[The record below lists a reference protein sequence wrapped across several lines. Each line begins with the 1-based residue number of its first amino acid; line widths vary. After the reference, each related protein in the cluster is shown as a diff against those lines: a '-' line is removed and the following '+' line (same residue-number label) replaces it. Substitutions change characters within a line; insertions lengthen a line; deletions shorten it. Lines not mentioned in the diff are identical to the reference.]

1 MTQNLINRSV
11 EDIDEVD
18 QIWKNLRECIND
30 VATEI
35 CGKDVDNKK
44 QKWMTEEI
52 LRVMEERQS
61 YKNNT
66 TDEGK
71 AKYQELK
78 SKVQMLCRKAKDRY
92 FEDKCLELEM
102 LDKTHSQKLYDKVK
116 ELQFGKHRVT
126 HQIKD
131 KNDKLLQSKT
141 EIVERWAEYVEE

>member
-1 MTQNLINRSV
+1 MRDTFQNRVTQHLINSRV

-44 QKWMTEEI
+44 QKSMTEDI

-61 YKNNT
+61 YKNST

-92 FEDKCLELEM
+92 FED
-102 LDKTHSQKLYDKVK
+102 
-116 ELQFGKHRVT
+116 G
-126 HQIKD
+126 
-131 KNDKLLQSKT
+131 
-141 EIVERWAEYVEE
+141 YVCN